1 MQALAAQEVGGLL
14 HPAPRQTID
23 DARIAGVLLA
33 QEAQQLATRL
43 VLLDHAIPDVGPI
56 KAGDELL
63 GLRQT
68 ETFDDLLAG
77 QAIGGGGEGDAR
89 DPGPALMQQ
98 VELDVLGPEVVPPLR
113 DAVGLVDG
121 KEGDAAL
128 VQQGQKAFAEQ
139 PLRGYVQQVELAGH
153 QALFHR
159 PRLPR
164 GQGGVEKGRPQ
175 AELVQG
181 VHLVLHQG
189 DEGRDDDAG
198 AGPHQGRNL
207 EAEGLAAARGHE
219 DQGIA
224 ASDDPLDDPFLGA
237 TKVRIAEDPAQ
248 QVEGTGRRRRGHRR
262 GPGLIS
268 GGRACGPGPW
278 WR

>member
-1 MQALAAQEVGGLL
+1 M
-14 HPAPRQTID
+14 
-23 DARIAGVLLA
+23 LLA

-43 VLLDHAIPDVGPI
+43 VLLHHAVADVGPVET
-56 KAGDELL
+56 GDELL
-63 GLRQT
+63 GLHQA
-68 ETFDDLLAG
+68 ETFDDFLAG

-89 DPGPALMQQ
+89 DLRPALMQQ
-98 VELDVLGPEVVPPLR
+98 VELDVIGPEVVPPLG

-121 KEGDAAL
+121 EEGDAAL
-128 VQQGQKAFAEQ
+128 VQQGQKALAQ
-139 PLRGYVQQVELAGH
+139 QALRGHVQQVELAGH

-164 GQGGVEKGRPQ
+164 VQGGVEKGRPQ

-189 DEGRDDDAG
+189 DEGRDDDTG
-198 AGPHQGRNL
+198 ARPHQGGDL
-207 EAEGLAAARGHE
+207 EAEGLAAAGGHE

-224 ASDDPLDDPFLGA
+224 AGDDPVNDPLLGA
-237 TKVRIAEDPAQ
+237 TKIRIAEDPAQ
-248 QVEGTGRRRRGHRR
+248 QVEGTGWRRWGHRL
-262 GPGLIS
+262 GPCLIS

-278 WR
+278 